1 MKKEL
6 NPVMDYD
13 EHNKTYDLFIA
24 LFQYGTI
31 ATIVVLILM
40 AIFLL

>member
-1 MKKEL
+1 MDKKL
-6 NPVMDYD
+6 NPVMDYE

-31 ATIVVLILM
+31 ACLLIVAFM